1 MGKGD
6 DGLTALWPKI
16 YSPPEVDRIWLWV
29 YHNKI
34 PIYPIFFLLKGT
46 IGSIGVTKEV
56 VAKLGAM
63 RGSRV
68 SGVLGVGAHDPQ
80 PGSSLDSGLVLGVGR
95 VPCKF
100 EGEQVLWKELQTL
113 WAYAQTND
121 LTCSLSLCC

>member
-1 MGKGD
+1 M
-6 DGLTALWPKI
+6 
-16 YSPPEVDRIWLWV
+16 S
-29 YHNKI
+29 
-34 PIYPIFFLLKGT
+34 
-46 IGSIGVTKEV
+46 VTKEV

-68 SGVLGVGAHDPQ
+68 SGGLGVGARDPQ
-80 PGSSLDSGLVLGVGR
+80 PGSSLHRGLVLGVGR
-95 VPCKF
+95 VPGKF